1 MALERYFIE
10 EGKIRSEIENFLRRE
25 LHRAGYSS
33 MKIQKTPLA
42 VRINIYVEKPQL
54 VIGKKGKRISK
65 LTKII
70 EEKYNLENLAIDV
83 QRVENPTLDPNIV
96 AKRIATALEKNM
108 NRRKVVYK
116 ALRAIMNAGAKG
128 AEIIISGKIVGKGGR
143 ARAEKYSQGYMKKA
157 GDSVNLVRIGSTQAY
172 LKAGIIGVTVKI
184 VPPDTVF
191 PDQINVKP
199 KEEVEEEKGEVKEAK
214 EEEEKSNEEES
225 EKSEDAEKS

>member
-214 EEEEKSNEEES
+214 EEEEKSKEGES
-225 EKSEDAEKS
+225 EKSENAEKS

>member
-157 GDSVNLVRIGSTQAY
+157 GDSVNLVRVGSTQAY

>member
-214 EEEEKSNEEES
+214 EEEEKSKEGES